1 VGIEPGTNGPA
12 VSALELRRYEV
23 HGTASLL
30 RFVVD
35 LWLGRP
41 LLRPPTRP

>member
-1 VGIEPGTNGPA
+1 VTNGPA
-12 VSALELRRYEV
+12 VSRWELRRYEV
-23 HGTASLL
+23 RGTSSLL

-41 LLRPPTRP
+41 LVQPRDRA